1 MNIKEAV
8 VLAGGLGTRL
18 RSVVNDMP
26 KCMAIVNGKPF
37 IYYVVKNL
45 QDQGVNRFIFSLGY
59 KHEVLEDYLKDFLK
73 NFSVDFIIE
82 NEPLGTGGAI
92 KKAYNYTTQ
101 KNVIICNGD
110 TLFKID
116 LKKLFKLHE
125 EKNSECTLS
134 LKPMYKFDRYGVVK
148 LSSTKKIISFQE
160 KKYYVDGLIN
170 GGFWLLNMKKFISK
184 SLPEKFSFEKDYLE
198 KFYLNGDMF
207 GIICEDYFIDIGIP
221 IDFERANKEIAN
233 F

>member
-92 KKAYNYTTQ
+92 KKAYNYIEKNYPHYDVIDTTPQ
-101 KNVIICNGD
+101 RFTPI
-110 TLFKID
+110 
-116 LKKLFKLHE
+116 LKK
-125 EKNSECTLS
+125 
-134 LKPMYKFDRYGVVK
+134 
-148 LSSTKKIISFQE
+148 KKDKEYLGWDFHVSF
-160 KKYYVDGLIN
+160 
-170 GGFWLLNMKKFISK
+170 
-184 SLPEKFSFEKDYLE
+184 
-198 KFYLNGDMF
+198 
-207 GIICEDYFIDIGIP
+207 
-221 IDFERANKEIAN
+221 
-233 F
+233 